1 MYSSIYVNCTMCKNY
16 IHDTV
21 DSYFIL
27 NDPATIHSIVLFIKE
42 CINAC
47 TDTYSMKLPE
57 LFIFFS
63 NYGNIPDKLIEIIN
77 KNSFY
82 SYYLDECV
90 SKCIDKT
97 LHIGKSKC
105 LISKILAMILVSLD
119 DVHESHDD

>member
-1 MYSSIYVNCTMCKNY
+1 MCKNY

-27 NDPATIHSIVLFIKE
+27 NDPIIIYSIILFIKE
-42 CINAC
+42 CIYTFSGKYN
-47 TDTYSMKLPE
+47 MKISE
-57 LFIFFS
+57 LFMFFS
-63 NYGNIPDKLIEIIN
+63 NYANIPDQLIELIH
-77 KNSFY
+77 KEQFCLHF
-82 SYYLDECV
+82 LDECV

-97 LHIGKSKC
+97 LHIGKSKR